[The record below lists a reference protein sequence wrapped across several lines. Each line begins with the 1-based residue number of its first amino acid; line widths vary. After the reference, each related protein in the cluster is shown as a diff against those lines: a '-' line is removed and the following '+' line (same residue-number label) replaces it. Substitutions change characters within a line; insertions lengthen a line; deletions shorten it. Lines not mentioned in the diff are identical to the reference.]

1 MNNVKSFSLGAVLAI
16 IVVVVLAV
24 GGVAAVIVHNNYD
37 FQLRKA
43 DDATNYETKK
53 KVEDYARSLIVQYNA
68 DMKMYESYKDS
79 ESAEQQSWAQEAK
92 IRANHTAVLYNEY
105 LLKNSFVFKD
115 NIPEDIKSEL
125 AYID

>member
-1 MNNVKSFSLGAVLAI
+1 MNNVKSFSLGALIAI
-16 IVVVVLAV
+16 IVVVVIAV
-24 GGVAAVIVHNNYD
+24 GGVAAVVIHNNYE

-43 DDATNYETKK
+43 DDSTNYETKK

-68 DMKMYESYKDS
+68 DKKMYEAYKDS

-92 IRANHTAVLYNEY
+92 IRANNTAVLYNEY

-115 NIPEDIKSEL
+115 NIPEDIKATL
-125 AYID
+125 DYID